1 MQLRLKKRSP
11 DQIEFG
17 IIYGGIA
24 LVILGAGWL
33 QSILSFAPD
42 CVFKGLTG
50 IPCPTC
56 GATRSVVH
64 LSHGDILTAFTMNP
78 LTTLCLMTAVLCFIY
93 GLLSAAFHLPRIG
106 FLVTD
111 KERTA
116 MRAGVVMLLLV
127 QWAYLIILL

>member
-1 MQLRLKKRSP
+1 MQLLLKKRAP

-50 IPCPTC
+50 IPCITC
-56 GATRSVVH
+56 GSTRSVVH
-64 LSHGDILTAFTMNP
+64 LSHGEILSAFTMNP
-78 LTTLCLMTAVLCFIY
+78 LTTLCLMSAVLYFIY
-93 GLLSAAFHLPRIG
+93 GLTSAAFHLPRIS
-106 FLVTD
+106 FLLTD
-111 KERTA
+111 KERTI

-127 QWAYLIILL
+127 QWAYLIILA

>member
-1 MQLRLKKRSP
+1 MQLLLKKRAP

-50 IPCPTC
+50 IPCLTC
-56 GATRSVVH
+56 GSTRSVVH
-64 LSHGDILTAFTMNP
+64 LSHGDILSAFTMNP
-78 LTTLCLMTAVLCFIY
+78 LTTLCLMSAVLYFIY
-93 GLLSAAFHLPRIG
+93 GLMSAALHLPRISLL
-106 FLVTD
+106 FTD
-111 KERTA
+111 KERTI

-127 QWAYLIILL
+127 QWAYLILVT